1 MTVVPEKPSSVSPAG
16 VTSLSLGRCAL
27 PVAGKANAWLTEEAG
42 SLPRESECRLSNPLF
57 WRLAPV
63 LQGGVRVGGSHSLVM
78 LTRSVPGE
86 WSRDLRISSLHQPLV
101 SLVTWADSLSLF
113 FSMTSKVGLVT
124 LEAVCADCLRGT
136 SGFPSWHLAH
146 GG

>member
-1 MTVVPEKPSSVSPAG
+1 M
-16 VTSLSLGRCAL
+16 
-27 PVAGKANAWLTEEAG
+27 
-42 SLPRESECRLSNPLF
+42 
-57 WRLAPV
+57 

-113 FSMTSKVGLVT
+113 FPMTPKAGLVT
-124 LEAVCADCLRGT
+124 LEAVCADCLRCT
-136 SGFPSWHLAH
+136 LGFLSWRWHM
-146 GG
+146 GEEMVTT

>member
-1 MTVVPEKPSSVSPAG
+1 M
-16 VTSLSLGRCAL
+16 
-27 PVAGKANAWLTEEAG
+27 
-42 SLPRESECRLSNPLF
+42 
-57 WRLAPV
+57 

-113 FSMTSKVGLVT
+113 FPMTPKAGLVT
-124 LEAVCADCLRGT
+124 LEAVCADCLRCT
-136 SGFPSWHLAH
+136 FGFLSWRLAH
-146 GG
+146 GRRNGNYMSVPIRGRLAISHLLRLLGDSQFD